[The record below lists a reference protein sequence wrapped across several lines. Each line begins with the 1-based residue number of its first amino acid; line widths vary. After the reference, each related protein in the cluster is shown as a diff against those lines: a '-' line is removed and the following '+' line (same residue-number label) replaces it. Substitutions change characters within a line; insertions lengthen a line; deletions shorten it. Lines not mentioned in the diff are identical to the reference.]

1 MTPTATEKAEQ
12 LVNKMLDKSYDNEDN
27 GLTFKRI
34 LYARAIR
41 CALKV
46 VDEMIE
52 EIVNYADTDYLTLRV
67 FYWKQVKQEIEKIK
81 T

>member
-1 MTPTATEKAEQ
+1 MTATEKAEE
-12 LVNKMLDKSYDNEDN
+12 LVNKMLDKSYDNNDN

-34 LYARAIR
+34 LHARAIR

-46 VDEMIE
+46 VDEIIE

-67 FYWKQVKQEIEKIK
+67 FYWKQVKEEIQKIK